1 MLKNICVYCGSSEGV
16 DPRFMQAADKL
27 GAILAREKLGI
38 VYGGGNAGLM
48 GAVARATL
56 AGGGQVCG
64 IIPDFL
70 KSRENMLEAAQ
81 ELIVVPDMHTRK
93 RLMFER
99 ADAFVALPGGVG
111 TLEELIEQMTW
122 AQLERHSKPV
132 LILDIGGFW
141 RPLLGLLAHMRENG
155 FIRAGLEVRYLVA
168 ERVEDIVPMLRRAGD
183 RADLARVEPVGV
195 IDRM

>member
-27 GAILAREKLGI
+27 GAILAREKLGL

>member
-1 MLKNICVYCGSSEGV
+1 
-16 DPRFMQAADKL
+16 MQAADKL
-27 GAILAREKLGI
+27 GAILAREKLGL